1 MSYLKFTVVGVGPG
15 DPDLIT
21 VKALKIIEGADI
33 VLTPHSKTGRASV
46 AENVVRAHL
55 KELKTTPMLFPMVDD
70 SKERDAVLRQQLEEL
85 KPLWEKAESVVLPV
99 IGDSALYATGSYLYD
114 VWKEFVPNLELALV
128 PGISAHSL
136 AASRASVFL
145 AMGEDILSIIPGTDS
160 ADHIAKALA
169 AADSAAIYKPCA
181 LKEKLKDVVMSAGKW
196 KRIIRIDRAGL
207 PDEKIFEGEAALA
220 PAEEYLSIMLLWR

>member
-55 KELKTTPMLFPMVDD
+55 KELKTTSMLFPMVDD
-70 SKERDAVLRQQLEEL
+70 SEERDSVLRQQLEEL
-85 KPLWEKAESVVLPV
+85 KPLWEKAESVALPV

-160 ADHIAKALA
+160 ADHIANALA